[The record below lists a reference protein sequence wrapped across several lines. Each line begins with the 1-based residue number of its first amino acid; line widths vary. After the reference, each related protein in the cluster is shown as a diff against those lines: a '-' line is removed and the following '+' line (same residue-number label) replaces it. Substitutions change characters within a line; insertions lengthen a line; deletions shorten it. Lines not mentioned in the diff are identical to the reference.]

1 MGSSRR
7 SRWTLTDLKEVETL
21 AERAVGI
28 NVGTGAYIGARDGHE
43 QGDSHDRLIQKFD
56 FASLH
61 LPSTFYSAPNRA
73 TISAADGVDLS
84 ALTSTAITVGDKSV
98 LLIEVDFNTAG
109 ANCVIVPV
117 FYDGATT
124 PAIIGV
130 GEEIAFTASQWRRTS
145 TGNYFG
151 TVKMVDVMGAT
162 SIRLAVKSI
171 STGSMNIYGE
181 VI

>member
-1 MGSSRR
+1 M
-7 SRWTLTDLKEVETL
+7 

-117 FYDGATT
+117 FYDGAVT
-124 PAIIGV
+124 PAIIGI
-130 GEEIAFTASQWRRTS
+130 GEEIAFSASLWRRTAA
-145 TGNYFG
+145 GNYFSNL
-151 TVKMVDVMGAT
+151 KMIDVMGAA

-171 STGSMNIYGE
+171 SAGNINIYGE

>member
-1 MGSSRR
+1 
-7 SRWTLTDLKEVETL
+7 LV
-21 AERAVGI
+21 ERAVGI

-61 LPSTFYSAPNRA
+61 LPTTFYSSPNRA
-73 TISAADGVDLS
+73 AIAAADNVDLS

-98 LLIEVDFNTAG
+98 LVIGVDFSVSG

-117 FYDGATT
+117 FYDGAVT
-124 PAIIGV
+124 PAIIGI
-130 GEEIAFTASQWRRTS
+130 GDELPFSAMQWRRTAA
-145 TGNYFG
+145 GNYFG
-151 TVKMVDVMGAT
+151 ALKIVDVLGAT
-162 SIRLAVKSI
+162 SIRLALKSI
-171 STGSMNIYGE
+171 SSGNVNIYGD